1 MLTGLHVA
9 HYSNCKKCGGFTQH
23 LAIYRNKT
31 EHLEE
36 LDHRVCLNC
45 HPDKEE
51 IERILSY
58 LMKILGKDNN
68 STTSDQKSN

>member
-1 MLTGLHVA
+1 MLGGMHVA
-9 HYSNCKKCGGFTQH
+9 HFCSCKVCGKITEH

-45 HPDKEE
+45 HPDKDE

-58 LMKILGKDNN
+58 LMKILVKDNN
-68 STTSDQKSN
+68 SVASDQKSN